1 MSDIGWTE
9 IAIVVVLILVIFGP
23 KKLPGLVS
31 SLRGSLKGSKRQPEY
46 DGGEIAS
53 TVDKVRKTEDAQNTD
68 AEPTDGADRMG
79 R

>member
-1 MSDIGWTE
+1 MSNIGWPE

-31 SLRGSLKGSKRQPEY
+31 SVRRSLKGVKKGPEY
-46 DGGEIAS
+46 DREEITCS
-53 TVDKVRKTEDAQNTD
+53 VDKIRKTGDVQSTD

-79 R
+79 H